1 MKKVTTL
8 LVAFCATTAL
18 WAGNFTAAAFTVSAD
33 GKQVYFSQG
42 NLQCSGVASSDYTW
56 SFAENQYDMLGT
68 ANVSGSDLADK
79 IDLFGWSANNETAKW
94 GISTSTSNDDY
105 AGDFVDWGTNTIGT
119 TAPNTYRTL
128 TKDEWKYLLDTRTDA
143 GDKKGVA
150 RIKLSDAEYAN
161 GLILLPDIWNCP
173 DGIEFKNGLASA
185 SSEQA
190 YADHQTFTLADWQKL
205 EAAGAVFLPASGYRS
220 GSTVAGVQTQGHYW
234 SATPNGSNYACA
246 LGVSSGGAGTYDA
259 GERKDWRAVRLV
271 QDLYAV
277 NIAATT
283 NGTVAADKTTAL
295 AGEIVTLTLS
305 TNDAYYALKTIT
317 VMQGEMPI
325 TTTAVEGTTNQY
337 TFTMPQ
343 GEVTV
348 SAVFEKIASAFTP
361 AAFSIAAGK
370 QVYFSQGNLQCSGVA
385 SSNYTWSFAENQY
398 DMLGTDNI
406 SGGNLADKIDL
417 FGWSANN
424 ETAKWGIST
433 SADNNDYSGDFVDWG
448 KNIGNGTTYRTLTHD
463 EWSYLLNYRTNAS
476 EKYGVACIK
485 LSDTEY
491 ANGLI
496 LLPDSWDGPADVE
509 FKSGA
514 AKEWG
519 VDAYATHQTFT
530 LAQWQQLEDAG
541 AVFLPAS
548 GYRYGSNVNSVK
560 NSGYYWPA
568 TPFGSDNAFYQSFFS
583 NGVYPNYGDRYRGQA
598 VRLVQDVYAVNIAA
612 AENGTVEV
620 DKIGALEGETV
631 TITVTP
637 NEGYEVESITVTY
650 GDNQTVEVSA
660 ENTFT
665 MPAGNV
671 TITVV
676 FKSSTAIK
684 TIEMLNLRTENG
696 SIIYDGEFQIFDL
709 LGRNVTRM
717 NGSLYG
723 VYIVKVGDK
732 AQKISV
738 SRK

>member
-1 MKKVTTL
+1 
-8 LVAFCATTAL
+8 
-18 WAGNFTAAAFTVSAD
+18 
-33 GKQVYFSQG
+33 
-42 NLQCSGVASSDYTW
+42 
-56 SFAENQYDMLGT
+56 MLGT
-68 ANVSGSDLADK
+68 ANVSGGNLADK

-94 GISTSTSNDDY
+94 GISTSTNNGDY

-119 TAPNTYRTL
+119 NAPNTYRTL
-128 TKDEWKYLLDTRTDA
+128 TKDELAYLLNTRTNA
-143 GDKKGVA
+143 SKLKGA
-150 RIKLSDAEYAN
+150 ACIKLSETESAN
-161 GLILLPDIWNCP
+161 GLILLPDSWFCP
-173 DGIEFKNGLASA
+173 EGI
-185 SSEQA
+185 
-190 YADHQTFTLADWQKL
+190 TFTSGNMAYSVNTFALAEWQKL
-205 EAAGAVFLPASGYRS
+205 EIAGAVFLPASGYRS

-283 NGTVAADKTTAL
+283 NGTVAADKKTAL
-295 AGEIVTLTLS
+295 AGETVTLTLS
-305 TNDAYYALKTIT
+305 TDDAYYALKTIA

-348 SAVFEKIASAFTP
+348 SAVFEKVASAFTP
-361 AAFSIAAGK
+361 AAFSIANGK
-370 QVYFSQGNLQCSGVA
+370 QVYFSQGNLQCSGVTTDK
-385 SSNYTWSFAENQY
+385 YVWSFAENQY
-398 DMLGTDNI
+398 DMLGTANVN
-406 SGGNLADKIDL
+406 SGNLADKIDL

-433 SADNNDYSGDFVDWG
+433 SADNGDYSGDFVDWG
-448 KNIGNGTTYRTLTHD
+448 KNIGNGTTYRTLTYD
-463 EWSYLLNYRTNAS
+463 EWNYLLNKRTNAS
-476 EKYGVACIK
+476 KLMGVACIQV
-485 LSDTEY
+485 SGTESV
-491 ANGLI
+491 NGLI
-496 LLPDSWDGPADVE
+496 LLPDSWDCPKDITFQIGFPNSYSIE
-509 FKSGA
+509 
-514 AKEWG
+514 
-519 VDAYATHQTFT
+519 AYATHQTFT
-530 LAQWQQLEDAG
+530 LAQWQQLEAAG

-548 GYRYGSNVNSVK
+548 GFRNGSGVYFVHSD
-560 NSGYYWPA
+560 GDYWFA
-568 TPFGSDNAFYQSFFS
+568 TPEGSFLAYSLSFYSTEMNMVDGSD
-583 NGVYPNYGDRYRGQA
+583 RYLGQA

-637 NEGYEVESITVTY
+637 DEGYEVESITVTY

-717 NGSLYG
+717 NGSLNG